1 MKELEE
7 KLNLHSE
14 TILPFAAKDSPIRS
28 IKFSEFLALLVRQN
42 YLQKVS
48 YRDIDFYRTTT
59 LTPGTTY
66 R

>member
-48 YRDIDFYRTTT
+48 R
-59 LTPGTTY
+59 
-66 R
+66 